1 MGWNQDVFIRC
12 FFELGNSS
20 QVQRTHQKPGKKS
33 SPEYGEQSHPYACP
47 KRETM
52 TVEQPV

>member
-20 QVQRTHQKPGKKS
+20 QLQWAHQKPGKKNG
-33 SPEYGEQSHPYACP
+33 PEYGEQSHP
-47 KRETM
+47 
-52 TVEQPV
+52 